1 MSNKIT
7 LKASKFIEWY
17 FADDLDYKIIGEKM
31 AHMLKT
37 SGVGELT
44 VEDLFN
50 EQDELPDWI
59 CENVPEE
66 FDGEEYIPT
75 DEIEFIDDFDNR
87 PDFIEEFNN

>member
-17 FADDLDYKIIGEKM
+17 FADDLDYKIVGERM
-31 AHMLKT
+31 SFLLKT
-37 SGVGELT
+37 NGSAYLD
-44 VEDLFN
+44 VEYLFN

-75 DEIEFIDDFDNR
+75 DEIEFINDFEN
-87 PDFIEEFNN
+87 

>member
-1 MSNKIT
+1 MSKQIT

-37 SGVGELT
+37 SGIGKLSI
-44 VEDLFN
+44 EDLFY

-59 CENVPEE
+59 CEGVSED
-66 FDGEEYIPT
+66 FDGDEYIPT
-75 DEIEFIDDFDNR
+75 DEIEFINDYNK
-87 PDFIEEFNN
+87 